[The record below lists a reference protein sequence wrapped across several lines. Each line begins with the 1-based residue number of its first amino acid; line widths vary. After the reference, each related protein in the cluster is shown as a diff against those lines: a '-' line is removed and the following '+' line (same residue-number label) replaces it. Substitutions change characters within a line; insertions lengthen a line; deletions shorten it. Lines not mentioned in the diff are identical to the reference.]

1 MDNKEK
7 KLLETFKEK
16 FKNNSF
22 EETDMY
28 GFLILIRKNIKNN
41 RYLYKY
47 IIEFCDLVAHRERNR
62 GIIMDNITQMIE
74 KRYYINKEGVI
85 SGFCSIDKEEWIKEW
100 KILSRNLKLKLTERN
115 IDEITMC
122 IFSLASNSIYNNEK
136 HRGVVKI
143 LLYKNNQFC
152 LACTVGR
159 KDSRYVGIVEYE
171 NFIKNINDSKISVEN
186 MILIRDV
193 ENNLIAV

>member
-1 MDNKEK
+1 
-7 KLLETFKEK
+7 
-16 FKNNSF
+16 
-22 EETDMY
+22 MY

-143 LLYKNNQFC
+143 LLCKNNQLC

-159 KDSRYVGIVEYE
+159 KDSKYVGIVEYE
-171 NFIKNINDSKISVEN
+171 NFIKNIKDSKISVEN
-186 MILIRDV
+186 MILIRDA

>member
-100 KILSRNLKLKLTERN
+100 KILSRNYN
-115 IDEITMC
+115 VYFFI
-122 IFSLASNSIYNNEK
+122 SL
-136 HRGVVKI
+136 
-143 LLYKNNQFC
+143 
-152 LACTVGR
+152 
-159 KDSRYVGIVEYE
+159 
-171 NFIKNINDSKISVEN
+171 
-186 MILIRDV
+186 
-193 ENNLIAV
+193 